1 MTVVIIGFIVGA
13 LINAYIVLGIAYQ
26 LTPNRTPAMIWRRL
40 PYALILGITLNA
52 VGMKGGDDLE
62 LEHLMIA
69 ALNIVPAFI
78 FVSWHLAKIA
88 RRNYEK

>member
-1 MTVVIIGFIVGA
+1 
-13 LINAYIVLGIAYQ
+13 
-26 LTPNRTPAMIWRRL
+26 
-40 PYALILGITLNA
+40 
-52 VGMKGGDDLE
+52 MKGGDDLE